1 MGHGK
6 NMALKGGQKKKILG
20 LKGVGGW
27 GQQKNPSNFTVK
39 AFVIMQTAYQN
50 AKTSISDIQ
59 KFQII
64 QRKHAPGPP
73 YQKGNSIPLK
83 CKKV

>member
-1 MGHGK
+1 MIYPVDSVIQRL
-6 NMALKGGQKKKILG
+6 NN
-20 LKGVGGW
+20 W
-27 GQQKNPSNFTVK
+27 GQ
-39 AFVIMQTAYQN
+39 I

-73 YQKGNSIPLK
+73 YQKAILSH
-83 CKKV
+83 